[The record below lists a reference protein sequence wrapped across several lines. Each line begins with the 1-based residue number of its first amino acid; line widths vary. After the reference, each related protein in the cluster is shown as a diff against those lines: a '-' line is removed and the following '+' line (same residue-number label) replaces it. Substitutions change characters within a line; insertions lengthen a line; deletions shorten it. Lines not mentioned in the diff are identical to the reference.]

1 MGRGG
6 GSRALTAGRLLALA
20 GCLAAAG
27 CERVVDV
34 DIPDPVPRLVVE
46 GRIERIKG
54 APSDAPSGRQRIRL
68 STTAGFFDSRPTPPA
83 TGAIVTVVDGA
94 GRAYSFPELEPG
106 LYGTEHLFASVGE
119 TYTLFLEYRGDV
131 YEASAL
137 LGEVPLIDSLY
148 FVYEEETLFIDEEGY
163 RAAIDFA
170 DPAGVP
176 NYYLW
181 EQLVEGVNEIP
192 PDPGNA
198 INLVSR
204 DELYDGQDVVGF
216 QPNDEIAIAPGEH
229 AEIRQISLS
238 RLGYDYY
245 YALFEQ
251 NALGSANPFSIPPAT
266 IRGNVVNLDRPHRFA
281 FGFFGAAEVSIA
293 EGIAPA
299 R

>member
-1 MGRGG
+1 MGG
-6 GSRALTAGRLLALA
+6 GTGGRATMAGRLLALA

-54 APSDAPSGRQRIRL
+54 APSGRQRIRL

-94 GRAYSFPELEPG
+94 GRAYSFPEIEPG
-106 LYGTEHLFASVGE
+106 LYGTEHLFAHVGE
-119 TYTLFLEYRGDV
+119 TYTLFLEYGGDV

-137 LGEVPLIDSLY
+137 LREVPPIDSLY
-148 FVYEEETLFIDEEGY
+148 FVFEEETLFIEEEGY

-170 DPAGVP
+170 DPAGVA

-204 DELYDGQDVVGF
+204 DELYDGQDVIGF
-216 QPNDEIAIAPGEH
+216 QPNDEIAIASGEH
-229 AEIRQISLS
+229 AEIRQIALS
-238 RLGYDYY
+238 RLGYEYY

-293 EGIAPA
+293 EGVAPA

>member
-1 MGRGG
+1 MRDGAAH
-6 GSRALTAGRLLALA
+6 RATAAARALALA
-20 GCLAAAG
+20 GCLAAAAG

-34 DIPDPVPRLVVE
+34 DIPDPEPRLVVE
-46 GRIERIKG
+46 GRIELVKN
-54 APSDAPSGRQRIRL
+54 APSGTQRIRL

-94 GRAYSFPELEPG
+94 GRAYAFPEIEAG
-106 LYGTEHLFASVGE
+106 LYGTEHLFARVGE
-119 TYTLFLEYRGDV
+119 TYTLFLEYAGDV

-137 LGEVPLIDSLY
+137 LRGVPPIDSLY
-148 FVYEEETLFIDEEGY
+148 FVFEEESLFIEEEGY
-163 RAAIDFA
+163 RAAIDFE

-204 DELYDGQDVVGF
+204 DELYDGQDVIGF
-216 QPNDEIAIAPGEH
+216 QPNDEIAIVPGEH

-245 YALFEQ
+245 YSLFEQ

-266 IRGNVVNLDRPHRFA
+266 IRGNVTNLDRPSRFA
-281 FGFFGAAEVSIA
+281 FGFFAAAEVSVA
-293 EGIAPA
+293 EGVAPA